1 MDFVAAF
8 FFSRYL
14 FYLKQSKQ
22 LTFKSHSGRA
32 VAISTVPSL
41 KVSSRKA
48 SLERI
53 FDMTQAHQKTNRR
66 VGRGLSSS
74 ARGFTLIEIVI
85 VILVGMILTAMAI
98 PQIKSSL
105 NTYRL
110 NSAVAMA
117 KWSIQSTRFQ
127 ALMKGYPYQVAF
139 SSTNF
144 NYQIQNLPSGTTYA
158 NVGSTVPLASWPM
171 TLSADTTLRFLPN
184 GSVNAPVGGLS
195 FTITYQGT
203 TKTITVSNYG
213 NVTVTP

>member
-1 MDFVAAF
+1 MM
-8 FFSRYL
+8 
-14 FYLKQSKQ
+14 QTHQ
-22 LTFKSHSGRA
+22 LT
-32 VAISTVPSL
+32 
-41 KVSSRKA
+41 
-48 SLERI
+48 
-53 FDMTQAHQKTNRR
+53 DRR
-66 VGRGLSSS
+66 VKRATLGN
-74 ARGFTLIEIVI
+74 ARGFSLIEIVI
-85 VILVGMILTAMAI
+85 VLLVGTILTAMAI
-98 PQIKSSL
+98 PQVKSGL

-144 NYQIQNLPSGTTYA
+144 NYQIQNLPSGTTYS
-158 NVGSTVPLASWPM
+158 NVGGTVPLASWPM